1 MRLHNSSLKTKL
13 LMLST
18 VGIVGS
24 ILMALVGYFALIAA
38 NKTETF
44 LAEDAVPSLVLISG
58 INDSAN
64 NIRELELSASIAGNV
79 EEVRADEKRATGYIA
94 NVTENMSKYDKA
106 IDNDEERRLF
116 ATLTN
121 KLTAYRA
128 AVAETFAAAKSGDY
142 SGLDELRR
150 RARVDSGKTFREL
163 GDAVDALVHYNEK
176 AVEDAHAAAVAAG
189 QRAIATLAGLAVAV
203 AVLLLAFGTWMRKV
217 LLRQFG
223 GEPSMALEVARAVA
237 KGNLSLPIA
246 LANGDTGSVMASLK
260 EMQSSLSETV
270 VQVRRSAEGV
280 ATASTEISLGNNDLS
295 ARTEQQASALEQT
308 SASMEQLGSTVKQ
321 NADSARE
328 ASQLAAAASAVATEG
343 GAAVEQVVETM
354 KGINESS
361 KRIVDIISVIDG
373 IAFQTN
379 ILALNAAVEAARA
392 GEQGRGFAVV
402 ASEVRGLAQR
412 SADAAKEIKDLIAT
426 SVARVE
432 QGSAQVDRTGSTMH
446 EIVASIRAL
455 TKLIAEISHASG
467 EQSAGVS
474 QVGEAVAQMDQATQ
488 QNAALVEE
496 SAAAA
501 QSLKEQAAQLLLA
514 VSVFKTA

>member
-1 MRLHNSSLKTKL
+1 MRLQNTSLKSKL
-13 LMLST
+13 LLLSS
-18 VGIVGS
+18 VGIAGS
-24 ILMALVGYFALIAA
+24 ILMALVGYFALVAA

-44 LAEDAVPSLVLISG
+44 LAEDAMPSLVLISG
-58 INDSAN
+58 INDLAN
-64 NIRELELSASIAGNV
+64 NVREVELSASIAGNV
-79 EEVRADEKRATGYIA
+79 DEVRADEKAAETYVVRVAEKVSQY
-94 NVTENMSKYDKA
+94 EKA

-116 ATLTN
+116 STFSNRWA
-121 KLTAYRA
+121 AYRV
-128 AVAETFAAAKSGDY
+128 AVSETFTRAKSGDY

-150 RARVDSGKTFREL
+150 RARVDSGKAFREL
-163 GDAVDALVHYNEK
+163 GDALDALVNFNDK
-176 AVEDAHAAAVAAG
+176 AVQEAHASAVSAG
-189 QRAIATLAGLAVAV
+189 QRAVATLAVLAVVV

-223 GEPSMALEVARAVA
+223 GEPSKALEVARAVA
-237 KGNLSLPIA
+237 KGNLSLPID
-246 LANGDTGSVMASLK
+246 LVSGDSGSVMASLK

-270 VQVRRSAEGV
+270 LQVRRSAEGV

-328 ASQLAAAASAVATEG
+328 ASRLAATASAVATQG
-343 GAAVEQVVETM
+343 GEAVGQVVETM

-412 SADAAKEIKDLIAT
+412 SAKAAKEIKDLIAT
-426 SVARVE
+426 SVERVE
-432 QGSAQVDRTGSTMH
+432 QGSAQVDRTGSTMQ
-446 EIVASIRAL
+446 ELVASIRTL
-455 TKLIAEISHASG
+455 TTLIAEISHASG

-474 QVGEAVAQMDQATQ
+474 QVGEAVSQMDRATQ

-501 QSLKEQAAQLLLA
+501 QSLKEQAAQLVSA